1 MYTSDI
7 KARARRAFYT
17 YLAVYFLCSAFGVIY
32 ETFSHGVISVF
43 MLFCGVPPLL
53 FGVLPFFIIFMTGRG
68 FPGRLAYNLYN
79 SGVATLTVGF
89 IFTGV
94 LQIYGTT
101 NPLCNVYFVAAAA
114 FLIAG
119 AICWV
124 CGAKKDKNLLEK
136 NKTV

>member
-7 KARARRAFYT
+7 KAKARRTFYT
-17 YLAVYFLCSAFGVIY
+17 YLGVYFLCSAFGVIY
-32 ETFSHGVISVF
+32 EMFSHGVISFF
-43 MLFCGVPPLL
+43 MLFCGIPPLL

-68 FPGRLAYNLYN
+68 FPCRLAYNLYN

-89 IFTGV
+89 VFTGV

-114 FLIAG
+114 FLTAG

-124 CGAKKDKNLLEK
+124 CGAKKDKKTLEK
-136 NKTV
+136 NKNV